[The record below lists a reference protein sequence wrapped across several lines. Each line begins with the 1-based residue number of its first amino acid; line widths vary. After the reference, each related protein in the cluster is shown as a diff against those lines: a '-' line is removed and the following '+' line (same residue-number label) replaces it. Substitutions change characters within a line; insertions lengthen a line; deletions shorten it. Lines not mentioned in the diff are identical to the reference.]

1 MRRIEAVAFDVD
13 GTLYSNRRLYL
24 HSIGFALRHAR
35 FIYYFKQVRRQ
46 LRSSPQ
52 NLAGYDDLYRQQA
65 LLLAQQLNLS
75 PKRARSAI
83 EQIIYRKW
91 MEQIA
96 RQPLYSGLPELLAQL
111 QQRKLPLALMS
122 DFPISR
128 KLQQWAI
135 TDYFQHII
143 ECEQWGML
151 KPAPRLFY
159 LLAEQ
164 IQRKPAS
171 ILYVG
176 NSADYDIAAAAAI
189 GMPSAYISERGK
201 SHPLALFNFKK
212 YEQLAQFLSHRIAV

>member
-1 MRRIEAVAFDVD
+1 MAHLKAVAFDVD
-13 GTLYSNRRLYL
+13 GTLYSERRLYL
-24 HSIGFALRHAR
+24 HSLGFALRHAR
-35 FIYYFKQVRRQ
+35 FIYYFKRIRRR

-52 NLAGYDDLYRQQA
+52 NLTGYDDLYRQQA

-75 PKRARSAI
+75 PTEARRSI
-83 EQIIYRKW
+83 EQIIYREW

-96 RQPLYSGLPELLAQL
+96 QQPLYQGLLKLLAQL
-111 QQRKLPLALMS
+111 RQHKIPLALMS

-128 KLQQWAI
+128 KLRQWGI
-135 TDYFQHII
+135 GEYFQHII

-151 KPAPRLFY
+151 KPSPRLFH

-164 IQRKPAS
+164 MGRQPAN

-176 NSADYDIAAAAAI
+176 NSREYDIMAAAAI

-201 SHPLALFNFKK
+201 THPLALFNFRK
-212 YEQLAQFLSHRIAV
+212 YQQLAQFLAST